1 MNERDDKM
9 GDRLDERLDRFER
22 TLEELQVELTDLRR
36 LTRQPAP
43 LPSRS
48 PDASWGRVDEAP
60 PVAPRTPR
68 TAPKPVPAP
77 VPIASPAR
85 RLGDALA
92 ARALAVAGGAVTLL
106 GVVLLFALAVNRG
119 WIGPWQRCA
128 IGAIASIL
136 VFAGGLWLRR
146 RYGQTYSSLAAVGA
160 GIGGAYATLVAAA
173 ALYHLLPA
181 LLALTLA
188 GAIAAVATA
197 TAIAW
202 SAQLIA
208 VFGLIGAMLVPLGV
222 LIDRDLTVL
231 GTSFVAMMLIAAGTV
246 AVWRRWSWLLVA
258 AVVASGGQI
267 AALVWQ
273 SAPGSARV
281 IALAAVF
288 WVVYLAIAVARGL
301 WTGETLEPLAASLVV
316 FTAGFAGSSAVHLFG
331 HPGEGF
337 ALLVV
342 AAGYGA
348 VASGLLVRRTRRDLS
363 SLLWAV
369 ALALAAVSAADL
381 LSGKALAVAWA
392 AEATALAWLAVRARE
407 PRFQLGALAYLT
419 LAAGHA
425 VTVDAPLRRLF
436 VSTGHPAAG
445 VVSVAA
451 AALAALICAYMCG
464 RATDGGPATG
474 VFAPLEPLFAWI
486 TANQRLLRATL
497 LWAAGVLTTFAVS
510 LGMLEVSARGGSFE
524 WGAVPVTALWALE
537 SGVLLVVGGRR
548 RSAQLQRGG
557 KIALGLTLAK
567 ILSYDLGYLSTDVRN
582 FSALT
587 TGAILL
593 VAGYLYGREREGRG
607 AGGAAVT
614 SLLAAA
620 ALLVTATVG
629 LLPGKAEAT
638 ALLALGT
645 CYAVLAASVFG
656 TRRNLATWLWATGL
670 AIVLVGWGDLL
681 GGTPRVIAVAG
692 TAVIVA
698 ALARRTGDR
707 RLRLGATVT
716 IVLALLRCLFVV
728 APPRDLFVA
737 GAHQGYAA
745 IALAAVA
752 LASAGFAFASTGVRE
767 RKPPRRRRARI
778 AYRVDRVARHSA
790 PWLAALLAVESISI
804 VILQIFERVGHGSL
818 NLEFQHGQTAVSAF
832 WGMLG
837 LIALYGGLS
846 RGAPRLRRAGFA
858 IFALSLAKIF
868 LFDLSQL
875 NSITRSLSFLAVG
888 GVLLLGGFFYQR
900 LSGQLDPPRRPRA

>member
-1 MNERDDKM
+1 MSDQ
-9 GDRLDERLDRFER
+9 LDERLDRFER
-22 TLEELQVELTDLRR
+22 TLRELQVELTDLQR
-36 LTRQPAP
+36 LARQPAP
-43 LPSRS
+43 APSTS

-60 PVAPRTPR
+60 PVAPRAPR
-68 TAPKPVPAP
+68 PSPKHVPAR

-128 IGAIASIL
+128 IGAIASML
-136 VFAGGLWLRR
+136 VFAGGFWLRR
-146 RYGQTYSSLAAVGA
+146 RYGQTYSALAAVGA

-181 LLALTLA
+181 PVTLTLA
-188 GAIAAVATA
+188 GAIAGVALA
-197 TAIAW
+197 ISIAW

-208 VFGLIGAMLVPLGV
+208 LFGLIGAMLVPLVV

-231 GTSFVAMMLIAAGTV
+231 GTSFVAIMLVAAGTV
-246 AVWRRWSWLLVA
+246 AVWRSWSWLLVA
-258 AVVASGGQI
+258 AVVASGAQI
-267 AALVWQ
+267 AGLVWQ

-288 WVVYLAIAVARGL
+288 WVVYLAVAVARGL
-301 WTGETLEPLAASLVV
+301 RTGETLEPLAASLVV

-337 ALLVV
+337 ALLIV

-381 LSGKALAVAWA
+381 LSGNAVAVAWA
-392 AEATALAWLAVRARE
+392 AEAAVLAWLAVRARE

-419 LAAGHA
+419 LAAAHA
-425 VTVDAPLRRLF
+425 VIFDAPLRRLF
-436 VSTGHPAAG
+436 VSSGHPAAG
-445 VVSVAA
+445 VVSVVAA
-451 AALAALICAYMCG
+451 TVAALICACMCG
-464 RATDGGPATG
+464 RATDDGPATG
-474 VFAPLEPLFAWI
+474 VFAPVEPLFAWI
-486 TANQRLLRATL
+486 RANQRLLRVAL
-497 LWAAGVLTTFAVS
+497 LWAAGVLLTFAVS
-510 LGMLEVSARGGSFE
+510 LGLLEAFALGGSFE

-537 SGVLLVVGGRR
+537 SGILLIVGARL

-567 ILSYDLGYLSTDVRN
+567 VLSYDLGYLSAHVRDC
-582 FSALT
+582 SALT
-587 TGAILL
+587 TGTILL
-593 VAGYLYGREREGRG
+593 VSGYLYGREREGRG

-614 SLLAAA
+614 SLLAGAV
-620 ALLVTATVG
+620 LLVTATVG
-629 LLPGKAEAT
+629 LLPGNLEAT
-638 ALLALGT
+638 VLLALGT
-645 CYAVLAASVFG
+645 CYALLAASVFG
-656 TRRNLATWLWATGL
+656 NRRNLATWLWATGL
-670 AIVLVGWGDLL
+670 AIAIVGWGDLL
-681 GGTPRVIAVAG
+681 GGTPRVVAVAG
-692 TAVIVA
+692 TAGIVA

-707 RLRLGATVT
+707 RLRLGAMAT

-737 GAHQGYAA
+737 GAQGYGA

-752 LASAGFAFASTGVRE
+752 LASAGFAFASAGVRE
-767 RKPPRRRRARI
+767 RKPRRRRRARI
-778 AYRVDRVARHSA
+778 AYRVDRLARHSA
-790 PWLAALLAVESISI
+790 PWLAAVLAVESISL
-804 VILQIFERVGHGSL
+804 VILQIFEWVGRGSV

-837 LIALYGGLS
+837 LIALYAGLS
-846 RGAPRLRRAGFA
+846 WQAPRLRRAGFA

-868 LFDLSQL
+868 LYDLSQL
-875 NSITRSLSFLAVG
+875 SSITRSLSFLAVG

-900 LSGQLDPPRRPRA
+900 LSGQLDPPRNSSA

>member
-1 MNERDDKM
+1 MSDQ
-9 GDRLDERLDRFER
+9 LDERLDRFER
-22 TLEELQVELTDLRR
+22 TLRELQFELTDLQR
-36 LTRQPAP
+36 LARQPAP
-43 LPSRS
+43 PPPSTSR
-48 PDASWGRVDEAP
+48 DASWGRVAEAP
-60 PVAPRTPR
+60 PVAPRAPR
-68 TAPKPVPAP
+68 PAPKRVPAP
-77 VPIASPAR
+77 APIASPAR
-85 RLGDALA
+85 RLGDALG

-136 VFAGGLWLRR
+136 VFVGGLWLRR
-146 RYGQTYSSLAAVGA
+146 RYGQTYSALAAVGA

-173 ALYHLLPA
+173 ALYHLLPTPVT
-181 LLALTLA
+181 LTLA
-188 GAIAAVATA
+188 GAIAAVATV

-208 VFGLIGAMLVPLGV
+208 VFGLIGAMLVPLAV

-231 GTSFVAMMLIAAGTV
+231 GTSFVAIMLVAAGTV

-267 AALVWQ
+267 AGLVWE
-273 SAPGSARV
+273 SAPGSAGV

-301 WTGETLEPLAASLVV
+301 QTGETLEPLAASLVAFSV
-316 FTAGFAGSSAVHLFG
+316 GFAGSSAVHLFAL
-331 HPGEGF
+331 PGEGW

-348 VASGLLVRRTRRDLS
+348 VASGLLVRETRRDLS

-392 AEATALAWLAVRARE
+392 ADAAVLAWLALRARE
-407 PRFQLGALAYLT
+407 PRFQLGALAYLA
-419 LAAGHA
+419 LATAHA
-425 VTVDAPLRRLF
+425 VTIDAPLRRLF
-436 VSTGHPAAG
+436 VSSDHPAAG
-445 VVSVAA
+445 AVSVVAA
-451 AALAALICAYMCG
+451 AVAALICAYMCG
-464 RATDGGPATG
+464 RATDGGPASG

-486 TANQRLLRATL
+486 KANQRRLRAAL

-510 LGMLEVSARGGSFE
+510 LGLLEAVALGGSFE

-537 SGVLLVVGGRR
+537 SGALLVVGARR

-567 ILSYDLGYLSTDVRN
+567 VLSYDLGYLSGHVPDY
-582 FSALT
+582 SALT

-593 VAGYLYGREREGRG
+593 VVGYLYGREREGRG
-607 AGGAAVT
+607 AGGASVV
-614 SLLAAA
+614 SLLASAV
-620 ALLVTATVG
+620 LLVTAIVG
-629 LLPGKAEAT
+629 LLPGHVEAIV
-638 ALLALGT
+638 LLALGT

-656 TRRNLATWLWATGL
+656 NRRNLATWLWATGL
-670 AIVLVGWGDLL
+670 AIVLIGWGGLL

-692 TAVIVA
+692 TALIVA

-707 RLRLGATVT
+707 RLRLGAAAT

-737 GAHQGYAA
+737 GAHPGDGAF
-745 IALAAVA
+745 ALAAVA
-752 LASAGFAFASTGVRE
+752 LATAGFAFASAGVRE

-778 AYRVDRVARHSA
+778 SYRVDRFVRHSA
-790 PWLAALLAVESISI
+790 PWLAAVLAVESISL
-804 VILQIFERVGHGSL
+804 VILQIFEWAGRGSV

-837 LIALYGGLS
+837 LVALYGGLS
-846 RGAPRLRRAGFA
+846 RRAPRLRRAGFA

-868 LFDLSQL
+868 LYDLSQL
-875 NSITRSLSFLAVG
+875 SSVTRALSFLAVG

-900 LSGQLDPPRRPRA
+900 LSGQLDPPTCADDA